1 MNNNGEKLTAKM
13 TDYRRFAIILLCVGS
28 FFYLGTILP
37 SVGKTPYSTNGYLLS
52 SVLFLIAS
60 IACFLQATKCKKN
73 LSEIEEKDSF

>member
-37 SVGKTPYSTNGYLLS
+37 SEGKTLYSIIGYLLA
-52 SVLFLIAS
+52 SVLFLISS
-60 IACFLQATKCKKN
+60 IACFLQSTKCKKQLAEN
-73 LSEIEEKDSF
+73 EQ

>member
-1 MNNNGEKLTAKM
+1 MNNNGEKFTAKM

-37 SVGKTPYSTNGYLLS
+37 SEGKTLYSTIGYLLA

-60 IACFLQATKCKKN
+60 IICFLQAIKCKKQLEN
-73 LSEIEEKDSF
+73 EQ